1 MNNSHAGD
9 PEAVESDPFPAISQ
23 RRRRGVQVT
32 SAAAIALGLILSG
45 GAVAGAATPPS
56 PPTGSPR
63 PAAPSGQQRFDGAGP
78 IALGTVKTVG
88 DASFTICAQDGTTVT
103 VRVDRSTTYVDPD
116 VTSQTIASVTVGDQV
131 AVFGTEASGSVTATR
146 VAVGIPMAGGRGEAG
161 GGWAGPG
168 RSSGGWAEAER
179 SSGSGPVGSPG
190 GDPGSRPDGGPWG
203 RDWAPANSRASG
215 S

>member
-1 MNNSHAGD
+1 MSNSHAKD

-45 GAVAGAATPPS
+45 GTVAGAATPP
-56 PPTGSPR
+56 TGSPR
-63 PAAPSGQQRFDGAGP
+63 PNAPSGQQRVDGAGP

-88 DASFTICAQDGTTVT
+88 DASFTISAQDGTTVT
-103 VRVDRSTTYVDPD
+103 VRVDRSTTYVDPE
-116 VTSQTIASVTVGDQV
+116 VTSPTIASVTVGDQV

-146 VAVGIPMAGGRGEAG
+146 VAVGIPTAGGRGGAG
-161 GGWAGPG
+161 GGWAGPE
-168 RSSGGWAEAER
+168 RSSGGWAGPER
-179 SSGSGPVGSPG
+179 SSGNGPVGSPG